1 MRKIVCLV
9 CMLCMP
15 GLIACSRTKEVTI
28 DLHEACIVNEY
39 GESGSGHVELNCSLE
54 NTGMRNWMH

>member
-39 GESGSGHVELNCSLE
+39 GESGSGHVELIV
-54 NTGMRNWMH
+54 H